1 MLSRELPTAN
11 LSTTLLSV
19 AVVLGTHR
27 DVEREGCRSRYH
39 RGRANFHRMTKNF
52 PRIRV
57 LGAGLAGPEA
67 ALQAARRGCCV
78 DLYEMRPA
86 RSTEA
91 HQTADFAE
99 LVCSNSLKS
108 ESEYTAPWLL
118 KQEMRRAGSVLLQAA
133 DASAVPAG
141 HALAVDRVE
150 FSRLVAEAIA
160 AEPRITVRRE
170 EVTALDPADGWT
182 VIASGPLTSPALSA
196 AIAALT
202 GSEHLAFY
210 DSISPIVDAESID
223 MDRVYMAARWDKG
236 TADYINCPMT
246 AEEYDRFYD
255 ALVTAE
261 SVQEKEWEKL
271 TYFEGCLPIEELAR
285 RGRDTPR
292 FGPMKPVGLRD
303 PRTGKTPWAVVQ
315 LRCENLRADSYNL
328 VGFQNHLKFSE
339 QARVLRLIPGLEN
352 AKFLRYGQIHRN
364 TYINAPTLLT
374 ETLQLRDHLRILF
387 AGQISGVEG
396 YTESIATGML
406 AGLYAAELAHGQ
418 QPEPVP
424 RATGL
429 GSLVH
434 YITHA
439 DPTRFQPANIT
450 FDLLEPLGED
460 VRRKVRDK
468 RERHKM
474 QCERSLAQFDVWWDR
489 FRGASH
495 ASCGVG
501 QPAVLGLF
509 ILAMLLSIATPRS
522 FAWGRDGHKIINRV
536 AMDSLPANTPAF
548 LRTPKALDEIG
559 YLGPEPDRWR
569 SAAEP
574 ELSSS
579 ASPEHFIDL
588 ELADLVAPD
597 GLPTER
603 YDFLDDLNAANR
615 LHPDLA
621 DRLTPQNVGMLPWQA
636 EEDFERLTVDMA
648 DYRQLQRARADTYG
662 AEQAV
667 LYDIGCLGHYVG
679 DGSQPL
685 HTTVNYNG
693 WVENENPE
701 RFSRQHGI
709 HSRFETEFVHNNLQA
724 RDVAPLIPMART
736 LNAPFQD
743 FLSYL
748 RASHAQVIQ
757 VYRFDKQSAFDGHGT
772 LASRTFTAE
781 RLAAGATML
790 RDMIYTAWLDS
801 GELRTA
807 PDGP

>member
-1 MLSRELPTAN
+1 MNRN
-11 LSTTLLSV
+11 I
-19 AVVLGTHR
+19 
-27 DVEREGCRSRYH
+27 
-39 RGRANFHRMTKNF
+39 

-78 DLYEMRPA
+78 DLYEMRPV

-108 ESEYTAPWLL
+108 ESEHTAPWLL
-118 KQEMRRAGSVLLQAA
+118 KQEMRRAGSALLQAA
-133 DASAVPAG
+133 DAAAVPAG

-160 AEPRITVRRE
+160 AEPRIAVHRE
-170 EVTALDPADGWT
+170 EVTAIDPADGWT

-196 AIAALT
+196 AIAQLT

-223 MDRVYMAARWDKG
+223 RNRVYMAARWDKG

-246 AEEYDRFYD
+246 QEEYDRFYD

-261 SVQEKEWEKL
+261 SVHEKEWEKL
-271 TYFEGCLPIEELAR
+271 PYFEACLPMEELAR

-339 QARVLRLIPGLEN
+339 QARVFRLIPGLEN

-364 TYINAPTLLT
+364 TYINAPRLLT
-374 ETLQLRDHLRILF
+374 ETLQLRDHPRILF

-406 AGLYAAELAHGQ
+406 AGIYAAALAHGE
-418 QPEPVP
+418 QPEPIP

-439 DPTRFQPANIT
+439 DPAHFQPANIT
-450 FDLLEPLGED
+450 FDLLQPLEEEL
-460 VRRKVRDK
+460 RRKVRDK
-468 RERHKM
+468 RERRKL
-474 QCERSLAQFDVWWDR
+474 QCERSLAQFDTWWQRISGRVLDNSNAG
-489 FRGASH
+489 FPA
-495 ASCGVG
+495 AMCIFVLALFLTCIAV
-501 QPAVLGLF
+501 QP
-509 ILAMLLSIATPRS
+509 S
-522 FAWGRDGHKIINRV
+522 FGWGSDGHKIVNRV
-536 AMDSLPANTPAF
+536 AIETLPASMPAF
-548 LRTPKALDEIG
+548 LRTPQALDEIE
-559 YLGPEPDRWR
+559 YLAPEPDRWR
-569 SAAEP
+569 SSAAP
-574 ELSSS
+574 ELS
-579 ASPEHFIDL
+579 AAQAPEHFLDM
-588 ELADLVAPD
+588 ELADVAAPD
-597 GLPTER
+597 GLPEQR
-603 YDFLDDLNAANR
+603 YDFLHDLDVAGR
-615 LHPDLA
+615 RYPDFA
-621 DRLTPQNVGMLPWQA
+621 DRLAPQKVGLLPWQVN
-636 EEDFERLTVDMA
+636 EDFERLLVDMR
-648 DYRQLQRARADTYG
+648 DYRILHADRQDTLG
-662 AEQAV
+662 VELAI
-667 LYDIGCLGHYVG
+667 LYDIGCLGHYVA

-685 HTTVNYNG
+685 HTTINYNG
-693 WVENENPE
+693 WVESKNPE
-701 RFSRQHGI
+701 GFTRQHGI
-709 HSRFETEFVHNNLQA
+709 HSQFETEFVHNNLNAQ
-724 RDVAPLIPMART
+724 DIQPLIPAARV
-736 LNAPFQD
+736 LQMPFQE
-743 FLSYL
+743 FLFYL
-748 RASHAQVIQ
+748 QTTHRQVAQ
-757 VYRFDKQSAFDGHGT
+757 VYRFEKRGGFEGHGSA
-772 LASRTFTAE
+772 ASRSFTAE

-790 RDMIYTAWLDS
+790 RDMIYTAWAESAQSVTD
-801 GELRTA
+801 
-807 PDGP
+807 